1 MKAKKVAFIGIV
13 TGLFIVLLAYAFN
26 WYTIRNE
33 TVIGPNIG
41 AGLLALLGI
50 AITVSSLVLL
60 VFTVVTKFARKN
72 K

>member
-1 MKAKKVAFIGIV
+1 MKAKKVALFGVVIGVI
-13 TGLFIVLLAYAFN
+13 IVLLAYAFN

-50 AITVSSLVLL
+50 AITVSSLALL